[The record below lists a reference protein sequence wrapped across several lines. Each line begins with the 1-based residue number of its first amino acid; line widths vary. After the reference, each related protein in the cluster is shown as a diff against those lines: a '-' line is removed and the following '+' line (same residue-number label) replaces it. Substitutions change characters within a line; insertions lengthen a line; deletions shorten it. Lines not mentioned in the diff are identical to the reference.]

1 MIHCITYLGG
11 TEHEKMAYIIRNKVD
26 VQPGIKERKSMKEQ
40 STKAVAKKKFFKMVF
55 SRAGIFV
62 ILILVQ
68 MLIFLGIPYYL
79 KEYATFIYSVMSL
92 MEIIVLVYII
102 NTEGNPAFKLSW
114 ILCVMAVPVVGT
126 IFYIYVHLQLET
138 RFVQNRLAALRMET
152 EPYMDQDQKITDAL
166 WEGKSANA
174 QLSYYLSHQ
183 LGFPTYRNTEAE
195 YFPVGEAKFTSMIK
209 ELEKAEKFIFMEYF
223 IVEEGIMWNTI
234 LEILKR
240 KAAEGVEVRF
250 MYDGMCA
257 FDLLP
262 YSYPK
267 KLQKYGIN
275 CKMSN
280 KIRPF
285 VSTIQNNRDHR
296 KICVIDG
303 QVGYVGGV
311 NLADEY
317 INEKERFGHWK
328 DTAVLLRGDAVQSL
342 TMIFLQMWDVDMRG
356 VEPYGKYLT
365 KKADTLN
372 EKLGYVIPYADSP
385 FDHENVGEEVYFHIL
400 NHAKKYVHIMTPYL
414 ILDNEMLTTL
424 IRAAKSGIEVI
435 IIMPHIPDKWYA
447 FAVAKTYY
455 KELIEGGV
463 QIYEYT
469 PGFVHAKIFVSDD
482 DTATVGSINLDFRSL
497 YLHFENGVF
506 IYDNP
511 EVQKVEEDFQNTL
524 AKCHKVTVT
533 EVRNRGILMKTAGQV
548 LRLVAPLM

>member
-1 MIHCITYLGG
+1 
-11 TEHEKMAYIIRNKVD
+11 
-26 VQPGIKERKSMKEQ
+26 
-40 STKAVAKKKFFKMVF
+40 
-55 SRAGIFV
+55 
-62 ILILVQ
+62 
-68 MLIFLGIPYYL
+68 
-79 KEYATFIYSVMSL
+79 
-92 MEIIVLVYII
+92 
-102 NTEGNPAFKLSW
+102 
-114 ILCVMAVPVVGT
+114 
-126 IFYIYVHLQLET
+126 
-138 RFVQNRLAALRMET
+138 
-152 EPYMDQDQKITDAL
+152 
-166 WEGKSANA
+166 
-174 QLSYYLSHQ
+174 
-183 LGFPTYRNTEAE
+183 
-195 YFPVGEAKFTSMIK
+195 MIK

-365 KKADTLN
+365 KKADALN

>member
-1 MIHCITYLGG
+1 MIHCITYPGG

-183 LGFPTYRNTEAE
+183 LGLPTYRNTEAE

>member
-1 MIHCITYLGG
+1 MSHIMKLLKKLLKLIFNRIFYIVFALLVQLGWLFMMAWKLAVYSKYISIGITAISIIAVLWILNKKINPSYKLGW
-11 TEHEKMAYIIRNKVD
+11 TM
-26 VQPGIKERKSMKEQ
+26 
-40 STKAVAKKKFFKMVF
+40 
-55 SRAGIFV
+55 
-62 ILILVQ
+62 LILVFPVFGLLLYILFGKSRIAQ
-68 MLIFLGIPYYL
+68 KIQEHYAEVQKESLPYM
-79 KEYATFIYSVMSL
+79 EQDSEIYHQITEEDPSAAVQSNYIRQYSGFPAHGNTTAQYFQVGDDMFP
-92 MEIIVLVYII
+92 VLV
-102 NTEGNPAFKLSW
+102 EELERAQH
-114 ILCVMAVPVVGT
+114 
-126 IFYIYVHLQLET
+126 YIY
-138 RFVQNRLAALRMET
+138 
-152 EPYMDQDQKITDAL
+152 I
-166 WEGKSANA
+166 
-174 QLSYYLSHQ
+174 
-183 LGFPTYRNTEAE
+183 
-195 YFPVGEAKFTSMIK
+195 
-209 ELEKAEKFIFMEYF
+209 EYF
-223 IVEEGIMWNTI
+223 IINDGVMWRTI
-234 LEILKR
+234 LDILEQKV
-240 KAAEGVEVRF
+240 AQGVDVRLI
-250 MYDGMCA
+250 YDGFGC
-257 FDLLP
+257 LTTLP
-262 YSYPK
+262 Y
-267 KLQKYGIN
+267 KYDKFLREKGIQ
-275 CKMSN
+275 CKVFN
-280 KIRPF
+280 PFRP
-285 VSTIQNNRDHR
+285 VLNIIQNNRDHR

-303 QVGYVGGV
+303 KTGFTGGI

-317 INEKERFGHWK
+317 INQKERFGHWK

>member
-1 MIHCITYLGG
+1 MIHCITYPGG

-296 KICVIDG
+296 KLCVIDG

-533 EVRNRGILMKTAGQV
+533 EVRNRGILMKMAGQV

>member
-1 MIHCITYLGG
+1 MIHCITYPGG

-26 VQPGIKERKSMKEQ
+26 VQSGIKERKSMKEQ

-533 EVRNRGILMKTAGQV
+533 EVRNRGILMKMAGQV

>member
-1 MIHCITYLGG
+1 MIHCITYPGG

-365 KKADTLN
+365 KKADALN

-511 EVQKVEEDFQNTL
+511 EVQKVEDDFQNTL

-533 EVRNRGILMKTAGQV
+533 EVRNRGILMKMAGQV

>member
-1 MIHCITYLGG
+1 MIHCITYPGG

-240 KAAEGVEVRF
+240 QAAEGVEVRF

-533 EVRNRGILMKTAGQV
+533 EVRNRGILMKMAGQV

>member
-1 MIHCITYLGG
+1 MIHCITYPGG

>member
-1 MIHCITYLGG
+1 
-11 TEHEKMAYIIRNKVD
+11 
-26 VQPGIKERKSMKEQ
+26 MKEQ
-40 STKAVAKKKFFKMVF
+40 SKKTVAKKKFFKMVF

-62 ILILVQ
+62 ILILIQLLV
-68 MLIFLGIPYYL
+68 FLGIPYYL
-79 KEYATFIYSVMSL
+79 KEYATFIYSAMSV
-92 MEIIVLVYII
+92 MEIVVLVYII
-102 NTEGNPAFKLSW
+102 NTEGNPAFKMTW
-114 ILCVMAVPVVGT
+114 MLCVMALPVIGT
-126 IFYIYVHLQLET
+126 VFYIYVHLQLET

-152 EPYMDQDQKITDAL
+152 EPYMDQDEKVTEAL
-166 WEGKSANA
+166 WASKSANA

-183 LGFPTYRNTEAE
+183 LGFPTYRNTEVE
-195 YFPVGEAKFTSMIK
+195 YFPVGEDKFVSMIK

-223 IVEEGIMWNTI
+223 IVEEGIMWDTI

-240 KAAEGVEVRF
+240 KVNEGVEVRF

-267 KLQKYGIN
+267 KLQKFGIK

-303 QVGYVGGV
+303 QTGYVGGV

-365 KKADTLN
+365 KKAESLN
-372 EKLGYVIPYADSP
+372 DRLGYVIPYADSP

-469 PGFVHAKIFVSDD
+469 PGFVHAKVFVSDD

-533 EVRNRGILMKTAGQV
+533 EVRNRGVLMKVAGQV

>member
-1 MIHCITYLGG
+1 
-11 TEHEKMAYIIRNKVD
+11 
-26 VQPGIKERKSMKEQ
+26 MKEQ
-40 STKAVAKKKFFKMVF
+40 SKKTVAKKKFFKMVF

-62 ILILVQ
+62 ILILIQLLV
-68 MLIFLGIPYYL
+68 FLGIPYYL
-79 KEYATFIYSVMSL
+79 KEYATFIYSAMSV
-92 MEIIVLVYII
+92 MEIVVLVYII
-102 NTEGNPAFKLSW
+102 NTEGNPAFKMTW
-114 ILCVMAVPVVGT
+114 MLCVMALPVIGT
-126 IFYIYVHLQLET
+126 VFYIYVHLQLET

-152 EPYMDQDQKITDAL
+152 EPYMDQDEKVTEAL
-166 WEGKSANA
+166 WASKSANA

-183 LGFPTYRNTEAE
+183 LGFPTYRNTEVE
-195 YFPVGEAKFTSMIK
+195 YFPVGEDKFASMIK

-223 IVEEGIMWNTI
+223 IVEEGIMWDTI

-240 KAAEGVEVRF
+240 KVNEGVEVRF

-267 KLQKYGIN
+267 KLQKFGIK

-303 QVGYVGGV
+303 QTGYVGGV

-365 KKADTLN
+365 KKAESLN
-372 EKLGYVIPYADSP
+372 DRLGYVIPYADSP

-400 NHAKKYVHIMTPYL
+400 NHAKKYVMTPYL

-463 QIYEYT
+463 QIYEYA
-469 PGFVHAKIFVSDD
+469 PGFVHAKVFVSDD

-533 EVRNRGILMKTAGQV
+533 EVRNRGVFMKVAGQV

>member
-1 MIHCITYLGG
+1 MIHCITYPGD

-26 VQPGIKERKSMKEQ
+26 VQSGIKERKSMKEQ